1 MVLQE
6 KLRGTRM
13 TKTDTVT
20 SFLMRFSQIRD
31 ELAAVGEIVDP
42 SELVRTTY

>member
-6 KLRGTRM
+6 KLRATKM

-20 SFLMRFSQIRD
+20 SFLTRFSQILD
-31 ELAAVGEIVDP
+31 ELAAVGKIVDP
-42 SELVRTTY
+42 S